1 MKYLPFTT
9 CTILHVLAC
18 TNCITYYVLYYIQP
32 TCIVLMKYLPFV
44 WIVLFY
50 DKQLHY
56 Q

>member
-18 TNCITYYVLYYIQP
+18 TNCITYVLYYIQP